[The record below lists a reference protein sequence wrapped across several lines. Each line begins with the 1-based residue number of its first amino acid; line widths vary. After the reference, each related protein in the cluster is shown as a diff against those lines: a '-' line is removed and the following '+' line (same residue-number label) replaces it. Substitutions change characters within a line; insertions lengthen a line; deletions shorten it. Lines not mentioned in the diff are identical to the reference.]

1 LAAVLGLVGVGLG
14 AGALWLQW
22 PFSGQWG
29 LAFGVSESLWITVGV
44 PFSTMG
50 ALLFARRPGNR
61 IGWLLL
67 TAGLSSSGFH
77 FGAGYFEYGHGLPG
91 RLLVI
96 WIASWLWALALVA
109 LMLLLLLYPTGRLV
123 SRGWRPVAWAAWA
136 WGILAVAVSA
146 VSPVLG
152 PGPEANP
159 IRLRGVA
166 GELFVDIYGL
176 IESAGV
182 VTLVLLLFA
191 SLVSLVVRFL
201 RSRGVERQQ
210 LKWLVFA
217 ASLAAVTTFAL
228 PLYWWSGGLL
238 SWLSVW
244 VIPVAIGLAVLRYR
258 LYDIDRLINRTLVY
272 GLLSATL
279 GLGYLAM
286 VYLLNTLVFGNVLD
300 PANRQSS
307 LAVAASTLAVAA
319 VFQPARRR
327 IQKLVDRRFN
337 RRRYDAAKTIDAF
350 NVRLRDQVDLDT
362 LTTELLAVVDHT
374 VEPTAVSL
382 WLRPHVT
389 PTGQPT
395 LERHRE
401 PGRSRSGHLAP

>member
-166 GELFVDIYGL
+166 GALFVDIYGL

-182 VTLVLLLFA
+182 ATLVLLLFA

-327 IQKLVDRRFN
+327 IQNLVDRRFN

-362 LTTELLAVVDHT
+362 LTTELLAVVDRT

-389 PTGQPT
+389 ATGQPA

-401 PGRSRSGHLAP
+401 PGWSRTGHLTP